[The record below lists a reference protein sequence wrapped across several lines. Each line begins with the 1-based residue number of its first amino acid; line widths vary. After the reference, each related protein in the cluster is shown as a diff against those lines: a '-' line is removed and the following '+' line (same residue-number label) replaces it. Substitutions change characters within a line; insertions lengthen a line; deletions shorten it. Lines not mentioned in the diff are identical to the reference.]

1 LIDLMATGDLES
13 AAARNVYEKHK
24 TWLSFTWPSYSPEA
38 HRGLAE
44 MYVADER
51 FAQYYNDRAG
61 TGAAT
66 ALRDA
71 IVRYA

>member
-1 LIDLMATGDLES
+1 
-13 AAARNVYEKHK
+13 
-24 TWLSFTWPSYSPEA
+24 
-38 HRGLAE
+38 LAE